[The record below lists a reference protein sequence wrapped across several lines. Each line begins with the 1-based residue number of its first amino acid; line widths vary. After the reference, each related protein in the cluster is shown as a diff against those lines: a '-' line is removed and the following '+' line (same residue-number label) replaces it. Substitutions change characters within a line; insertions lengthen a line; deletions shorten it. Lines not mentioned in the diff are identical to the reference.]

1 VIVQILVVNPNTTA
15 SMTETIAAA
24 ARGVAGPWTEI
35 VAVTSSMGPASIEG
49 YYDEALAVPGL
60 LMEIAAGE
68 RQGAQAA
75 IIACFDDT
83 GLDAARAMATIPVL
97 GICEAAL
104 SLASFIAQRFSVV
117 TTTDRSRVPVE
128 ALVQRYGMAGR
139 ARVRA
144 ADIPVLSLED
154 PASGAVEKLRGEIA
168 RAIEEDR
175 AEAIVLG
182 CAGMADLA
190 QRLQEEFSLP
200 VIDGVSAAVKQ
211 AEALIALGLS
221 TSKRGAYASP
231 LAKPY
236 RGVLK
241 SFSPGMIAAE

>member
-1 VIVQILVVNPNTTA
+1 MTVQILVVNPNTTA

-24 ARGVAGPWTEI
+24 ARGVAGGWTEI

-144 ADIPVLSLED
+144 ADIPVLALDD

-190 QRLQEEFSLP
+190 HRLQEEFSLP
-200 VIDGVSAAVKQ
+200 VIDGVGAAVKQ

>member
-1 VIVQILVVNPNTTA
+1 MQILVVNPNTTA

-24 ARGVAGPWTEI
+24 ARSVAGAWTEI

-60 LMEIAAGE
+60 LTEIAAGE
-68 RQGAQAA
+68 RAGAQAA

-83 GLDAARAMATIPVL
+83 GLDAARAMAAIPVI

-104 SLASFIAQRFSVV
+104 STACFIAQRFTVV
-117 TTTDRSRVPVE
+117 TTTERSRVPVE
-128 ALVQRYGMAGR
+128 GLVQRYGMSAR

-144 ADIPVLSLED
+144 AEIPVLALED
-154 PASGAVEKLRGEIA
+154 PASGAVGKLRDEIA
-168 RAIEEDR
+168 RAVEEDR

-190 QRLQEEFSLP
+190 HRLQSEFGLP
-200 VIDGVSAAVKQ
+200 VVDGVGAALKQ
-211 AEALIALGLS
+211 AEALVALGLS
-221 TSKRGAYASP
+221 TSKRGAYANP

-236 RGVLK
+236 RGMLK
-241 SFSPGMIAAE
+241 SFSPGAVAAE

>member
-1 VIVQILVVNPNTTA
+1 MQILVVNPNTTA

-24 ARGVAGPWTEI
+24 ARAVAGAGTEVI
-35 VAVTSSMGPASIEG
+35 AVTSSMGPASIEG

-68 RQGAQAA
+68 RAGAQAA

-83 GLDAARAMATIPVL
+83 GLDAARAMASIPVI

-104 SLASFIAQRFSVV
+104 SVASYIAQRFTVV
-117 TTTDRSRVPVE
+117 TTTERSRVPVE
-128 ALVQRYGMAGR
+128 GLVQRYGMAGR

-154 PASGAVEKLRGEIA
+154 AASGAVEKLRAEIA
-168 RAIEEDR
+168 RAIAEDR

-190 QRLQEEFSLP
+190 HRLQQEFDLP
-200 VIDGVSAAVKQ
+200 VIDGVGAALKQ

-241 SFSPGMIAAE
+241 SFSPGVIAAE